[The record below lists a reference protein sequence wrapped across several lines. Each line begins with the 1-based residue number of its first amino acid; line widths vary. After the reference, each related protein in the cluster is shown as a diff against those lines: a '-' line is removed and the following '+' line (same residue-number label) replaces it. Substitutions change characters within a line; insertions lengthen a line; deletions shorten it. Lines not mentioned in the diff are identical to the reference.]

1 MSKNTKIILGVVI
14 GIVILCIIVGVI
26 GVVALGYAGNKLA
39 EAVHTDP
46 AKVQEIA
53 SSVAEFDL
61 PAGFETP
68 FAMDLAGYTFLG
80 YTGSDEQSHIFFLK
94 IPANTSVSQ
103 EELDQIAKQAM
114 QQQGNSN
121 NAEMTVIGEQQV
133 TISGQQVNMT
143 ISEGTS
149 SNGRTYRQQAGFF
162 KGKGGLTYVAIEMPT
177 VTWDQNKVDAFL
189 TSIQ

>member
-1 MSKNTKIILGVVI
+1 MSKNTKIILGVLI

-61 PAGFETP
+61 PAGFEAP

-94 IPANTSVSQ
+94 IPANASASQ

-121 NAEMTVIGEQQV
+121 NAEMTVVGEQQV
-133 TISGQQVNMT
+133 TIRGQQVNMT
-143 ISEGTS
+143 VSEGTS
-149 SNGRTYRQQAGFF
+149 SNGHTYRQQAGFF
-162 KGKGGLTYVAIEMPT
+162 KGKGGLTYIAIEMPT
-177 VTWDQNKVDAFL
+177 ATWDQNKVDAFL
-189 TSIQ
+189 ASIQ